1 MLQEALATA
10 GVSPGPVDGLHGPET
25 AAALRSFQ
33 ERAGVAPDGA
43 AGELTWAALRA
54 ARRSGPPRV
63 LVLPLGPPGSDLL
76 ERYRRCGWEATAAS
90 GVGAALEEPDTSGP
104 VDVLHLVATMHVTGA
119 VPVVGP
125 GFDADPLH
133 QETMSC
139 LQLDALVRRLALRGS
154 TPLVVLD
161 IAAQRHLGEAVRQL
175 LLRNDFAQ
183 QVLGL
188 GQCYAVLATG
198 PTRVDD
204 GRRLVAAVTAAPA
217 ATDLARR
224 LQSDEPE
231 PDEVLPRAATALFTA
246 LLADRMPALGR
257 VGRRHTRP

>member
-1 MLQEALATA
+1 L
-10 GVSPGPVDGLHGPET
+10 DGLHGPET
-25 AAALRSFQ
+25 AAALRAFQ
-33 ERAGVAPDGA
+33 ERVSVAPDGA
-43 AGELTWAALRA
+43 AGELTWAALRG
-54 ARRSGPPRV
+54 ARRPGPARV
-63 LVLPLGPPGSDLL
+63 LVMPQGQVGSDLVA
-76 ERYRRCGWEATAAS
+76 RYRRRGWVATAAH
-90 GVGAALEEPDTSGP
+90 GVGAATDEPDTSGP

-119 VPVVGP
+119 VPMVGL
-125 GFDADPLH
+125 GSDTDPLH

-161 IAAQRHLGEAVRQL
+161 VAAQPHLGEAVRQL

-183 QVLGL
+183 QVLCL

-204 GRRLVAAVTAAPA
+204 RRRLVAAVAAAPT
-217 ATDLARR
+217 ATDLARG
-224 LQSDEPE
+224 LQIDDPE

-257 VGRRHTRP
+257 AGRRHTRL